1 MMDML
6 ISSKMFMS
14 IIRVFIMDKAIDSLM
29 SGRIMADNKLI
40 HKIIYIWPIRIRLL
54 KGNLNFQCRFHIIF
68 TLQAT
73 GVIEMQA
80 Q

>member
-40 HKIIYIWPIRIRLL
+40 HNIHLA
-54 KGNLNFQCRFHIIF
+54 NQN
-68 TLQAT
+68 
-73 GVIEMQA
+73 
-80 Q
+80 